1 MKEQLRGIEQTPL
14 LGGLLQAE
22 AFISSKLPQS
32 YNPHK
37 RVKIAKLVHEVCKSM
52 TDQLD
57 KFIEGIGQIDDE
69 EPDDVPPLELKGGIT
84 KTTRGGQSKR
94 GGRAKT
100 KQITEVREED
110 DDDELDEDE
119 NTAEEEM
126 EGEEV
131 EEDEKEEEEDDEDE

>member
-1 MKEQLRGIEQTPL
+1 MRGIEQTPL